1 MSLFGTPIVQS
12 VAGAAHAERVAARD
26 VDRKKGVDPGRAKR
40 GQDEIE
46 INSTQAEDG
55 VRSLKGNGDEE
66 TRDDRE
72 EQNHYRPQHADD
84 ADDGAHPPRPKH
96 IDVQG

>member
-26 VDRKKGVDPGRAKR
+26 ADRKKGVAPGTAKR
-40 GQDEIE
+40 GQDEVE

-55 VRSLKGNGDEE
+55 VRSLKGNADEE

-72 EQNHYRPQHADD
+72 EQDHYRPQHADD
-84 ADDGAHPPRPKH
+84 GDQAHPPRPKH